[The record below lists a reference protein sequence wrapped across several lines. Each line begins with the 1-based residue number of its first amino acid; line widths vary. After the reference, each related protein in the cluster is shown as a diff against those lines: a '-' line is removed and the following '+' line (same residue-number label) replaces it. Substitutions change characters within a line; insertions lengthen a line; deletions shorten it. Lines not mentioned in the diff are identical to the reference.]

1 MDFAYLVKVLLK
13 RKWIIIT
20 SAILASVVA
29 WSLTRNEPKSYR
41 SSARFSTGFAVPDDI
56 KVSSGEY
63 SSFDNEVRF
72 NNAINTWESPLVV
85 SQLSYE
91 LILHDLSSPSPFRRL
106 TVRDKQSA
114 VYKNV
119 DIDLAMKV
127 FQEKLDSMSVLTSYR
142 PEEKKLL
149 EFLDLYGYGYKDLA
163 RNFQVYE
170 VQRTDYI
177 QMDCTTDNPELSAFI
192 VNHMFVQF
200 LRYYRNIRSE
210 KSQESIDTLASM
222 MEKKRQILAD
232 KNKQLKGE
240 GIEDVTT
247 ANTSKYDLISHLEQA
262 ESDETNKQTE
272 NYYQLRNIN
281 SKLAALGVAGANKP
295 SATAVPQNNNEELIQ
310 ARQAM
315 NQAYNDYLKSNNDKN
330 LLAKYNQLKTEY
342 YSKFAAANP
351 TAASSGGDGSKTG
364 DAIAALQERKGELE
378 ASIEASKEK
387 VKDIEDKIATQK
399 ASVNSSSAKTATVET
414 LMEETKLA
422 EKDYFDAKQKYAAA
436 MDITNSSVNNFRQLQ
451 IAQPAIEPEP
461 SKRMV
466 IVAMAGAVT
475 FMSVVVIIILLV
487 FLDSSLRTP
496 TIFTNTVGLR
506 LMSIVNFMNLKN
518 KSVKD
523 IVAGRVKAADKDEIA
538 RDNVF
543 RESIRKLR
551 YEIEN
556 SGKRT
561 ILFTSTKKG
570 QGKSTLVEA
579 VSFSLSMSHK
589 RVLIIDT
596 NFSNPDLTTRLN
608 GEAVLETLARDYKD
622 GDSLIDKIRSYSKN
636 IGSELGEV
644 YIVGS
649 KGGDYTPSEVLPRDN
664 LLSHLPSLLKGFDYI
679 FLEGPPLNDY
689 SDAKELIQYV
699 DGVVAVFSA
708 IDNVKQIDRV
718 SIRFYTEL
726 NGKFIGSVLNMI
738 DLENINAI

>member
-20 SAILASVVA
+20 SALLASIVA

-41 SSARFSTGFAVPDDI
+41 SSSRFSTGYAVPDDI
-56 KVSSGEY
+56 KVNSGEY

-72 NNAINTWESPLVV
+72 NNAINTWASPSVV

-91 LILHDLSSPSPFRRL
+91 LILHDLSSPNPFRPL
-106 TVRDKQSA
+106 NVREKQSA

-119 DIDLAMKV
+119 DIDQAIKV
-127 FQEKLDSMSVLTSYR
+127 FQQKLDSMSVLTSYK
-142 PEEKKLL
+142 PDEKKLL
-149 EFLDLYGYGYKDLA
+149 EFLDMYGYGYKDLT
-163 RNFQVYE
+163 RDFQVYE

-177 QMDCTTDNPELSAFI
+177 QMDCVTENPELSAFI
-192 VNHMFVQF
+192 VNNMFKQF

-222 MEKKRQILAD
+222 MEKKRLILEE
-232 KNKQLKGE
+232 KNKLLKGE

-247 ANTSKYDLISHLEQA
+247 ANTSKYDLISHFEQQL
-262 ESDETNKQTE
+262 SDENSKQTDY
-272 NYYQLRNIN
+272 YYQLRSVNA
-281 SKLAALGVAGANKP
+281 KLVALGAAGSKGG
-295 SATAVPQNNNEELIQ
+295 ATAPSNNNEELIQ
-310 ARQAM
+310 ARKAM
-315 NQAYNDYLKSNNDKN
+315 NEAYNEYLKSNNDKN
-330 LLAKYNQLKTEY
+330 LLARYNQLKTEY
-342 YSKFAAANP
+342 NSKFAAATP
-351 TAASSGGDGSKTG
+351 VTGTGTTDKTG
-364 DAIAALQERKGELE
+364 DAIVELQEKKGDLE
-378 ASIEASKEK
+378 ANIEASKDK
-387 VKDIEDKIATQK
+387 IKDIEGKIATQK
-399 ASVNSSSAKTATVET
+399 QSVNSSSARTATVET

-422 EKDYFDAKQKYAAA
+422 EKDYFDAKQRYAAA

-518 KSVKD
+518 KNVKD
-523 IVAGRVKAADKDEIA
+523 IVAGRVKASDKDEIA

-570 QGKSTLVEA
+570 QGKTTLVEA

-608 GEAVLETLARDYKD
+608 GEAVLETLAKDYKD

-644 YIVGS
+644 YIVGA

-679 FLEGPPLNDY
+679 FLEGPPLNDF

-708 IDNVKQIDRV
+708 VHNIKQIDRV
-718 SIRFYTEL
+718 SIRFYSEL

>member
-13 RKWIIIT
+13 RKWIIIS

-29 WSLTRNEPKSYR
+29 WSLTRNEPKAYR
-41 SSARFSTGFAVPDDI
+41 SSSRFSTGFAVPDDI

-72 NNAINTWESPLVV
+72 NNAINTWESPSVV

-106 TVRDKQSA
+106 DVRDKQSA

-127 FQEKLDSMSVLTSYR
+127 FQEKLDSMSVLTSYK

-163 RNFQVYE
+163 RYFQVYE

-177 QMDCTTDNPELSAFI
+177 QMDCVTENPELSAFI
-192 VNHMFVQF
+192 VNNMFQQF

-222 MEKKRQILAD
+222 MDKKRQILEE
-232 KNKQLKGE
+232 KNKLLKGE

-262 ESDETNKQTE
+262 ESDENSKQT
-272 NYYQLRNIN
+272 NYYYQLRGVNA
-281 SKLAALGVAGANKP
+281 KLLALGAAGSKGGATVP
-295 SATAVPQNNNEELIQ
+295 SNNNEELIQ
-310 ARQAM
+310 SRKAM
-315 NQAYNDYLKSNNDKN
+315 NEAYNDYLKSNNDKA

-342 YSKFAAANP
+342 YSKFAAATPATTP
-351 TAASSGGDGSKTG
+351 TADKSGDIVA
-364 DAIAALQERKGELE
+364 DLQEKKSELE
-378 ASIEASKEK
+378 ANIEASKDNI
-387 VKDIEDKIATQK
+387 KDIEGKIATQK
-399 ASVNSSSAKTATVET
+399 ASVNSSSAKTATVES
-414 LMEETKLA
+414 LMGEAKLA
-422 EKDYFDAKQKYAAA
+422 EKDYLDAKQKYSEA

-518 KSVKD
+518 KNVKD
-523 IVAGRVKAADKDEIA
+523 IVAGRTKEVDKLENA

-556 SGKRT
+556 SGKRV

-570 QGKSTLVEA
+570 QGKTTLVEA

-596 NFSNPDLTTRLN
+596 NFSNPDLTTRLH

-644 YIVGS
+644 YIVGA

-664 LLSHLPSLLKGFDYI
+664 LLSHLSSLLRGFDFI

>member
-29 WSLTRNEPKSYR
+29 WTLTRNEPKAYR
-41 SSARFSTGFAVPDDI
+41 SSSRFSTGFAVPDDI
-56 KVSSGEY
+56 KVNSGEY
-63 SSFDNEVRF
+63 SSFDNDVRF
-72 NNAINTWESPLVV
+72 NNAINTWESPSVV

-91 LILHDLSSPSPFRRL
+91 LILHDLSSPNPFRRL
-106 TVRDKQSA
+106 DARDKQSA

-119 DIDLAMKV
+119 DIDQAMKV
-127 FQEKLDSMSVLTSYR
+127 FQDKLDTMSVLTSYK

-149 EFLDLYGYGYKDLA
+149 EFLDLYGYGYKDLV
-163 RNFQVYE
+163 RYFMVYE

-177 QMDCTTDNPELSAFI
+177 QMDCTTENAELSAFI
-192 VNHMFVQF
+192 VNHMFQEF

-222 MEKKRQILAD
+222 MEKKRQILEE
-232 KNKQLKGE
+232 KNKLLRGE

-262 ESDETNKQTE
+262 ESDENSKQTDY
-272 NYYQLRNIN
+272 YYQLRSVN
-281 SKLAALGVAGANKP
+281 SKLTALGAGGSKGGAVAP
-295 SATAVPQNNNEELIQ
+295 SNNNEELIQ
-310 ARQAM
+310 ARKAM
-315 NQAYNDYLKSNNDKN
+315 NEAYTDYLKSNNDKA

-342 YSKFAAANP
+342 NSKFAAATP
-351 TAASSGGDGSKTG
+351 VSTGGVMPDKTG
-364 DAIAALQERKGELE
+364 DLITELQEKKSDLE
-378 ASIEASKEK
+378 ANIEASKDK
-387 VKDIEDKIATQK
+387 IKDIEGKIATQK
-399 ASVNSSSAKTATVET
+399 ASVNSSSARTATVET
-414 LMEETKLA
+414 LMEEDKLA
-422 EKDYFDAKQKYAAA
+422 EKDYLDAKQKYAAA
-436 MDITNSSVNNFRQLQ
+436 LDITNSSVNNFRQLQ

-461 SKRMV
+461 SKRFV
-466 IVAMAGAVT
+466 IVAIAGAVT
-475 FMSVVVIIILLV
+475 GMSVIVIIILLV

-518 KSVKD
+518 KNVKD
-523 IVAGRVKAADKDEIA
+523 LVAGRTKEVDKIESA
-538 RDNVF
+538 RNNVF

-556 SGKRT
+556 SGKRV

-570 QGKSTLVEA
+570 QGKTTLVEA

-596 NFSNPDLTTRLN
+596 NFSNPDLTTRLH

-622 GDSLIDKIRSYSKN
+622 GESLIEKIRSYSKN

-644 YIVGS
+644 YIVGA

-679 FLEGPPLNDY
+679 FLEGPPLNDF

-708 IDNVKQIDRV
+708 VHNIKQIDRV
-718 SIRFYTEL
+718 SIRFYSEL

>member
-41 SSARFSTGFAVPDDI
+41 SSSRFSTGYAVPDDI
-56 KVSSGEY
+56 KVTSSEY
-63 SSFDNEVRF
+63 STFDNEVRF
-72 NNAINTWESPLVV
+72 NNAINTWVSPSVV

-91 LILHDLSSPSPFRRL
+91 LILHDLSSPNPFRRL
-106 TVRDKQSA
+106 DVRDKQSM

-127 FQEKLDSMSVLTSYR
+127 FQQKLDSMSVLTSYK

-149 EFLDLYGYGYKDLA
+149 EFLDLYGYGYKDLQ
-163 RNFQVYE
+163 RYFQVYE

-177 QMDCTTDNPELSAFI
+177 QMDCTTENPELSAFI
-192 VNHMFVQF
+192 VNHMFVEF

-210 KSQESIDTLASM
+210 KSQESIDTLASI
-222 MEKKRQILAD
+222 MEKKRLILEE
-232 KNKQLKGE
+232 KNKLLKGE

-247 ANTSKYDLISHLEQA
+247 ANTSKYDLITHLEQA
-262 ESDETNKQTE
+262 ESDENSKQTE
-272 NYYQLRNIN
+272 YYYQLRSVNA
-281 SKLAALGVAGANKP
+281 KLAALGVAGSKGAAAP
-295 SATAVPQNNNEELIQ
+295 SNNNEELIQ
-310 ARQAM
+310 ARRAM
-315 NQAYNDYLKSNNDKN
+315 NEAYNDYLKSNNDKA

-342 YSKFAAANP
+342 NSKFAAATP
-351 TAASSGGDGSKTG
+351 VTSITPDKSADIISD
-364 DAIAALQERKGELE
+364 LQEKKGELE
-378 ASIEASKEK
+378 TNIEASKDK
-387 VKDIEDKIATQK
+387 IKDIEGKIAVQK
-399 ASVNSSSAKTATVET
+399 ASVNSSSAKTATVES
-414 LMEETKLA
+414 LMGEAKLA
-422 EKDYFDAKQKYAAA
+422 EKEYLDAKQKYSEA

-461 SKRMV
+461 SKRML
-466 IVAMAGAVT
+466 IVALAGAVT

-496 TIFTNTVGLR
+496 TIFSNTVGLR

-518 KSVKD
+518 KSIKD
-523 IVAGRVKAADKDEIA
+523 IVAGRVKASDKDEFA

-608 GEAVLETLARDYKD
+608 GEAVLETLARDYRD
-622 GDSLIDKIRSYSKN
+622 GESLIDKIRSYSKN

-644 YIVGS
+644 YIVGA

-689 SDAKELIQYV
+689 SDTKELIQYV

-708 IDNVKQIDRV
+708 IHNIKQIDRV

>member
-41 SSARFSTGFAVPDDI
+41 SSSRFSTGFAVPDDI
-56 KVSSGEY
+56 KVNSGEY
-63 SSFDNEVRF
+63 SSFDNDVRF
-72 NNAINTWESPLVV
+72 NNAINTWESPSVV

-91 LILHDLSSPSPFRRL
+91 LILHDLSSPNPFRRL
-106 TVRDKQSA
+106 DARDKQSA

-119 DIDLAMKV
+119 DVDLAMKV
-127 FQEKLDSMSVLTSYR
+127 FQEKLDSMSVLTSYK

-149 EFLDLYGYGYKDLA
+149 EFLDLYGYGYKDLV
-163 RNFQVYE
+163 RYFVVYE

-177 QMDCTTDNPELSAFI
+177 QMDCTTENPELSAFI
-192 VNHMFVQF
+192 VNHMFQEF

-210 KSQESIDTLASM
+210 KSQESIDTLASI

-232 KNKQLKGE
+232 KNKLLRGE

-262 ESDETNKQTE
+262 ESDENSKQTDL
-272 NYYQLRNIN
+272 YYQLRSVN
-281 SKLAALGVAGANKP
+281 SKLVTLGAAGSKGGAAA
-295 SATAVPQNNNEELIQ
+295 SSNNNEELIQ
-310 ARQAM
+310 ARRAM
-315 NQAYNDYLKSNNDKN
+315 NEAYNDYLKSNNDKA
-330 LLAKYNQLKTEY
+330 LLAKYNQLRTEFNNKY
-342 YSKFAAANP
+342 AAATP
-351 TAASSGGDGSKTG
+351 VTTTGTTDKTG
-364 DAIAALQERKGELE
+364 DLIAELQEKKSDLE
-378 ASIEASKEK
+378 ASIEASKDK
-387 VKDIEDKIATQK
+387 IKDIEGKIATQK

-414 LMEETKLA
+414 LMQETKLA
-422 EKDYFDAKQKYAAA
+422 EKDYFDAKQKYEAA

-461 SKRMV
+461 SKRML

-475 FMSVVVIIILLV
+475 GMSVIVIIILLV

-496 TIFTNTVGLR
+496 TIFTSTVGLR

-518 KSVKD
+518 KNVKD
-523 IVAGRVKAADKDEIA
+523 IVAGRTKEVDKIESA
-538 RDNVF
+538 RNNVF

-556 SGKRT
+556 SGKRV

-570 QGKSTLVEA
+570 QGKTTLVEA

-622 GDSLIDKIRSYSKN
+622 GESLIEKIRSYSKN

-679 FLEGPPLNDY
+679 FLEGPPLNDF

-708 IDNVKQIDRV
+708 IHNIKQIDRV
-718 SIRFYTEL
+718 SIRFYSEL

>member
-29 WSLTRNEPKSYR
+29 WTLTRNEPKSYR
-41 SSARFSTGFAVPDDI
+41 SSSRFSTGYAVPDDI
-56 KVSSGEY
+56 KVTSSEY
-63 SSFDNEVRF
+63 SSFDNDVRF
-72 NNAINTWESPLVV
+72 NNAINTWESPSVV

-91 LILHDLSSPSPFRRL
+91 LILHDLSSPNPFRRL
-106 TVRDKQSA
+106 DARDKQSA

-119 DIDLAMKV
+119 DVDQAMKV
-127 FQEKLDSMSVLTSYR
+127 FQEKLDSMSVLTSYK

-149 EFLDLYGYGYKDLA
+149 EFLDLYGYGYKDLV
-163 RNFQVYE
+163 RYFMVYE

-177 QMDCTTDNPELSAFI
+177 QMDCTTENPELSAFI
-192 VNHMFVQF
+192 VNHMFQEF

-210 KSQESIDTLASM
+210 KSQESIDTLASI

-232 KNKQLKGE
+232 KNKLLRGE

-262 ESDETNKQTE
+262 ESDENSKQTE
-272 NYYQLRNIN
+272 YYYQLRSVN
-281 SKLAALGVAGANKP
+281 SKLAALGATNAKGGPAAP
-295 SATAVPQNNNEELIQ
+295 SNNNEELIQ
-310 ARQAM
+310 ARRAM
-315 NQAYNDYLKSNNDKN
+315 NEAYNDYLKSNNDKA

-342 YSKFAAANP
+342 NSKFAAATP
-351 TAASSGGDGSKTG
+351 VTATGSPDKTG
-364 DAIAALQERKGELE
+364 DLIADLQDKKSDLE
-378 ASIEASKEK
+378 TNIEASKDK
-387 VKDIEDKIATQK
+387 IKDIEGKIATQK

-436 MDITNSSVNNFRQLQ
+436 LDITNSSVNNFRQLQ

-466 IVAMAGAVT
+466 IVGIAGAVT
-475 FMSVVVIIILLV
+475 GMSVIVIIILLV

-496 TIFTNTVGLR
+496 TIFTNNVGLR

-518 KSVKD
+518 KNVKD
-523 IVAGRVKAADKDEIA
+523 IVAGRTKEVDKIETV
-538 RDNVF
+538 RNNVF

-551 YEIEN
+551 FEIEN
-556 SGKRT
+556 SGKRV

-570 QGKSTLVEA
+570 QGKTTLVEA

-608 GEAVLETLARDYKD
+608 GEAVLETLARDYRD
-622 GDSLIDKIRSYSKN
+622 GESLIEKIRSYSKN

-644 YIVGS
+644 YIVGA

-679 FLEGPPLNDY
+679 FLEGPPLNDF

-708 IDNVKQIDRV
+708 VHNIKQIDRV
-718 SIRFYTEL
+718 SIRFYSEL